1 MAVQAVYV
9 DVEYWLIIWLVYNTN
24 FCIFSAIF
32 TRFWILRNKTSYKY
46 IYLHVPYIYIL
57 YMYKCTGIN
66 IGIRNFWCGLLI
78 YFLPKYCIFYLF
90 LPLPFRKSTIH
101 LFVNFNLYRCRSKF
115 WYWTRWCWFRST
127 WSRTGKISKTH
138 KMRKH
143 CYFAFI
149 SGAYW
154 LSILSHEVK
163 YPISPSV
170 VSCVKCS
177 GHFCCTC

>member
-1 MAVQAVYV
+1 V
-9 DVEYWLIIWLVYNTN
+9 DCWY
-24 FCIFSAIF
+24 IF
-32 TRFWILRNKTSYKY
+32 Y
-46 IYLHVPYIYIL
+46 
-57 YMYKCTGIN
+57 
-66 IGIRNFWCGLLI
+66 
-78 YFLPKYCIFYLF
+78 PKYCIFYLS

-101 LFVNFNLYRCRSKF
+101 LFVNFNIYRCRSKF

-138 KMRKH
+138 KMKKH

-170 VSCVKCS
+170 VSCVKMFWSFLLYPLARYLLFVKEITLKIMSDNMIYECW
-177 GHFCCTC
+177 HDWVRYLER